1 MNKESIREAN
11 LWEALVVFG
20 TLILI
25 MAVSIVAYGADPHIP
40 MFLGVIIATLVSLR
54 IGYKWS
60 TIEKFMIDGINQAM
74 QSLIILIVI
83 GILIGVWIVSGVVPT
98 MISYGLSILSPGFF
112 LPATVL
118 ITSITALATGSSW
131 GTAGTMGIALM
142 GIAAGL
148 GIPAPMTA
156 GAIISGAYLG
166 DKMSPL
172 SDTTN
177 LAPAMAGTDVFT
189 HVKFMTVPTVIT
201 YVISLVIFYF
211 MGAPYGGGE
220 TNLSIIQEI
229 QSGIAINFSVSPWLI
244 LPPVIVIVGI
254 AMKIPAIPGIVLG
267 ILSAAGLG
275 MLIQGNTLG
284 ELIASGMSGYVSDTG
299 IANIDELLTNGGL
312 EAMMY
317 AVSLTVIAMMFGGI
331 AESTGMLK
339 VLLGVILKNVQ
350 STIGLISATML
361 SSLFSNVTMPEQY
374 ISIIIPGRMFKKAYS
389 ERGLHPKT
397 LSNALESSGTISSP
411 LIPWS
416 TCGVFMATALG
427 VPTLEY
433 APYAVFNLLT
443 PVVVIILTYVGTTV
457 AYMTEEEK
465 TTMAEVGTV

>member
-131 GTAGTMGIALM
+131 GTAGTMEIALM

-189 HVKFMTVPTVIT
+189 HVKFMTLPTVIT
-201 YVISLVIFYF
+201 YVTSLVIFYF
-211 MGAPYGGGE
+211 MGQPYGGGE
-220 TNLSIIQEI
+220 TNLSVIQEI

-244 LPPVIVIVGI
+244 LPPVLVIVGI

-374 ISIIIPGRMFKKAYS
+374 ISIIIPGRMFKKAYT

-443 PVVVIILTYVGTTV
+443 PVVVILLTYVGTTV

-465 TTMAEVGTV
+465 TTMAEDGTV

>member
-1 MNKESIREAN
+1 MNKETVREAN

-60 TIEKFMIDGINQAM
+60 AIEKFMIDGINQAM

-156 GAIISGAYLG
+156 GAIVSGAYLG

-201 YVISLVIFYF
+201 YLLSLVIFYF
-211 MGAPYGGGE
+211 MGRPYGGGE
-220 TNLSIIQEI
+220 TNLSVIQEI

-339 VLLGVILKNVQ
+339 ILLGVILKNVR

-361 SSLFSNVTMPEQY
+361 SSLFSNLTMPEQY

-389 ERGLHPKT
+389 ERGLHPKS

-443 PVVVIILTYVGTTV
+443 PVVVILLTYIGTTV

-465 TTMAEVGTV
+465 TVMAEKATV